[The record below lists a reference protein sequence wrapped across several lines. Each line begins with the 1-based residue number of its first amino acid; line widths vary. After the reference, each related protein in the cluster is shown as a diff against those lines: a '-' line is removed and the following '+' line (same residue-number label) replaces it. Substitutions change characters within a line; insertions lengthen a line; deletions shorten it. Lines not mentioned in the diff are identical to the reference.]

1 MDVDPDGVA
10 SLSSVSGRVFP
21 GNRIRCEQNTVRDLG
36 KRWWDTECD
45 CHSRSKISW
54 NLATDASLEKKRIF
68 EIAMKKVWDARS
80 GPSFPD
86 PTNSLLFFLSCA
98 LPFAVYCSGQFS
110 VQNLCQTALELQS
123 ELSDCSCI
131 LSWSHSTIWHD
142 ILALTNLQ
150 GFTKNKIS
158 HQHKQATFL
167 FLRVKTVFQLTSSFR
182 PCSSFSKPEDWVWKC
197 SNQKETE
204 YFDIPTSNIGSAV
217 KTRLSQLH
225 HWSNFSS
232 TLPFLAFNV
241 PPFLELHK
249 VMRYTCF

>member
-1 MDVDPDGVA
+1 MEWPAFPQCLEGY
-10 SLSSVSGRVFP
+10 SL
-21 GNRIRCEQNTVRDLG
+21 RIRCEQNTVRNSG
-36 KRWWDTECD
+36 IRWRDTPCD

-142 ILALTNLQ
+142 ILVLTNLQ

-182 PCSSFSKPEDWVWKC
+182 PCGSFSKPGDWVWK
-197 SNQKETE
+197 S
-204 YFDIPTSNIGSAV
+204 PTKRRRSTSI
-217 KTRLSQLH
+217 SQLPMLDPLLKLA
-225 HWSNFSS
+225 
-232 TLPFLAFNV
+232 LPSYTIYSISL
-241 PPFLELHK
+241 PPSHS
-249 VMRYTCF
+249 

>member
-1 MDVDPDGVA
+1 
-10 SLSSVSGRVFP
+10 
-21 GNRIRCEQNTVRDLG
+21 
-36 KRWWDTECD
+36 
-45 CHSRSKISW
+45 
-54 NLATDASLEKKRIF
+54 
-68 EIAMKKVWDARS
+68 MKKVWDARS

-86 PTNSLLFFLSCA
+86 PTNLLLFFLSCA

-167 FLRVKTVFQLTSSFR
+167 FLRVKTVFQLISSLQ
-182 PCSSFSKPEDWVWKC
+182 PCGSFSKPGTGFE
-197 SNQKETE
+197 NA
-204 YFDIPTSNIGSAV
+204 PT
-217 KTRLSQLH
+217 KRRR
-225 HWSNFSS
+225 S
-232 TLPFLAFNV
+232 TLIFQLPILDPLLKFALPSYTIYSITL
-241 PPFLELHK
+241 PPFLELQR

>member
-1 MDVDPDGVA
+1 MVWPAFPQCLEGY
-10 SLSSVSGRVFP
+10 SRETGSVV
-21 GNRIRCEQNTVRDLG
+21 NKIQCRIREYVDGTRNVTSAWEVRYAEIWPRMRVW
-36 KRWWDTECD
+36 K
-45 CHSRSKISW
+45 
-54 NLATDASLEKKRIF
+54 KKRIF

-86 PTNSLLFFLSCA
+86 PTNLLLFFLSCA

-167 FLRVKTVFQLTSSFR
+167 LLRVKTAVFDLAVHFQSQRTGFENAPTKRRRSTS
-182 PCSSFSKPEDWVWKC
+182 
-197 SNQKETE
+197 
-204 YFDIPTSNIGSAV
+204 I
-217 KTRLSQLH
+217 SQLPILDPLLKLA
-225 HWSNFSS
+225 
-232 TLPFLAFNV
+232 LPSYTIYSISL
-241 PPFLELHK
+241 PPSHS
-249 VMRYTCF
+249 

>member
-1 MDVDPDGVA
+1 MVWPA
-10 SLSSVSGRVFP
+10 FP
-21 GNRIRCEQNTVRDLG
+21 RCLEGYFRETGCEQNTVRDLG
-36 KRWWDTECD
+36 KRWRDTECD
-45 CHSRSKISW
+45 CRLRSKISW

-86 PTNSLLFFLSCA
+86 PTNLLLFFLSCA

-142 ILALTNLQ
+142 ILVLTNLQ

-158 HQHKQATFL
+158 HQHKQATSHPL
-167 FLRVKTVFQLTSSFR
+167 
-182 PCSSFSKPEDWVWKC
+182 
-197 SNQKETE
+197 
-204 YFDIPTSNIGSAV
+204 
-217 KTRLSQLH
+217 
-225 HWSNFSS
+225 
-232 TLPFLAFNV
+232 LPQIISLIHMPN
-241 PPFLELHK
+241 L
-249 VMRYTCF
+249 

>member
-1 MDVDPDGVA
+1 MEWPAFPQCLEGY
-10 SLSSVSGRVFP
+10 SL
-21 GNRIRCEQNTVRDLG
+21 RIRCEQNTVRNSG
-36 KRWWDTECD
+36 IRWRDTPCD
-45 CHSRSKISW
+45 CHSRIKISW
-54 NLATDASLEKKRIF
+54 NWPRMRVWKKMIF
-68 EIAMKKVWDARS
+68 EIAMKKVWDVRS

-86 PTNSLLFFLSCA
+86 PTNLLLFFLSCA
-98 LPFAVYCSGQFS
+98 LPFAIYCTGQFS

-150 GFTKNKIS
+150 GLTKNKIS

-182 PCSSFSKPEDWVWKC
+182 PCSSFSKPGDWVWKC

-217 KTRLSQLH
+217 KTRPPQLH
-225 HWSNFSS
+225 HLFNFSS

-241 PPFLELHK
+241 PPFLELQK

>member
-1 MDVDPDGVA
+1 MEWP
-10 SLSSVSGRVFP
+10 VFP
-21 GNRIRCEQNTVRDLG
+21 QCLEGYSREIGSVVNKIQRRIREYVDGTRNVTATREVRYAEIWPRMRVW
-36 KRWWDTECD
+36 K
-45 CHSRSKISW
+45 
-54 NLATDASLEKKRIF
+54 KKRIF

-142 ILALTNLQ
+142 ILVLTNLQ

-182 PCSSFSKPEDWVWKC
+182 PCGSFSKPGDWVWK
-197 SNQKETE
+197 S
-204 YFDIPTSNIGSAV
+204 PTKRRRSTSI
-217 KTRLSQLH
+217 SQLPMLDPLLKL
-225 HWSNFSS
+225 
-232 TLPFLAFNV
+232 TLPSYTIYSISL
-241 PPFLELHK
+241 PPSHS
-249 VMRYTCF
+249 